1 MEMSTT
7 QETPLLA
14 ALEQLAPHDHVCS
27 IYENIGEHYAVAMPF
42 IRIGLER
49 GERCIYVADDGTE
62 EVVRDA
68 MHASGID
75 VGAATAADGLVLATK
90 EAAYLK
96 YGSFDPDRMLTFW
109 DEATLHASTMASR
122 RSA

>member
-1 MEMSTT
+1 MEMSTS

-62 EVVRDA
+62 EVVPYWTTGVFGRD
-68 MHASGID
+68 S
-75 VGAATAADGLVLATK
+75 DGWTWR
-90 EAAYLK
+90 YWG
-96 YGSFDPDRMLTFW
+96 GSEPQAEPRV
-109 DEATLHASTMASR
+109 
-122 RSA
+122 